1 MTVDMSEI
9 LCTKTHE
16 YIVQEGNVLKLG
28 ITDFAVEQLGDIVFA
43 ELPEI
48 GTIFKKDEIFGT
60 IESVKTAS
68 DLYLPMSGKIIEINE
83 KIQKEPELINNDCF
97 GEGWLIKI
105 VDFNKADFEDAMS
118 YDEYRNFLKQGEK

>member
-1 MTVDMSEI
+1 MTVDMTEI

-16 YIVQEGNVLKLG
+16 YIIQEGDVLKLG

-43 ELPEI
+43 ELPEVGVI
-48 GTIFKKDEIFGT
+48 LKKDEIFGT

-68 DLYLPMSGKIIEINE
+68 DLYLPVAGKIVEINK
-83 KIQKEPELINNDCF
+83 KIHDEPELINNDCF

-105 VDFNKADFEDAMS
+105 ADFNKADFEDAMS
-118 YDEYRNFLKQGEK
+118 YDEYNNFLKQGEK

>member
-1 MTVDMSEI
+1 MTVNMSEI
-9 LCTKTHE
+9 LCTKTHG

-68 DLYLPMSGKIIEINE
+68 DLYLPMSGKIFAINE
-83 KIQKEPELINNDCF
+83 KIQKEPELINSDCF

-105 VDFNKADFEDAMS
+105 SDFNKADFNDAMS
-118 YDEYRNFLKQGEK
+118 YDEYNNFLKQEEK